1 MNYGILWLL
10 MCKGQCGFGF
20 GFYYLRYGQFGPW
33 AVSGRFLV
41 IFGSVH
47 SVWTAGTSCLTL
59 VKLPGNASAFAF
71 FTVPRK
77 QFQISY
83 CKWLCGNTAG
93 FAFFHSPEKAI
104 SSFQMV
110 LLLGE
115 YIRRCSFHSPE
126 KAVSSFQ
133 MVLQGRGWN
142 GSTVQFGSGSCGSRF
157 LRFEGYLILD
167 GPIRQFHFGSRTLLK
182 VSACQ
187 HDELSR

>member
-1 MNYGILWLL
+1 

-59 VKLPGNASAFAF
+59 VKLPGNASAPSSQFRENSFKFPTVSGYVEMALLF
-71 FTVPRK
+71 FTAQR
-77 QFQISY
+77 
-83 CKWLCGNTAG
+83 
-93 FAFFHSPEKAI
+93 AI

-142 GSTVQFGSGSCGSRF
+142 GSTVQFGEWFVRF
-157 LRFEGYLILD
+157 TVPAVRRLSDIRRSDLTVPFRFPNLTESFSM
-167 GPIRQFHFGSRTLLK
+167 P
-182 VSACQ
+182 A
-187 HDELSR
+187 

>member
-1 MNYGILWLL
+1 

-83 CKWLCGNTAG
+83 SKWFYVEIQPALL
-93 FAFFHSPEKAI
+93 FFIAQRKQ
-104 SSFQMV
+104 FQ
-110 LLLGE
+110 
-115 YIRRCSFHSPE
+115 
-126 KAVSSFQ
+126 VSKWFYRDE
-133 MVLQGRGWN
+133 GG
-142 GSTVQFGSGSCGSRF
+142 TVQQFSLGSGSCGSRF

-167 GPIRQFHFGSRTLLK
+167 GLIRQFHFGSRTLLK

-187 HDELSR
+187 HYELSRWWLCQSACASA

>member
-83 CKWLCGNTAG
+83 CKCLCGNTAG

-142 GSTVQFGSGSCGSRF
+142 GSTVQFGEWFVRF
-157 LRFEGYLILD
+157 TVPAVRRLSDTRRSDSTVPFRFPNLTESFSM
-167 GPIRQFHFGSRTLLK
+167 P
-182 VSACQ
+182 A
-187 HDELSR
+187 

>member
-1 MNYGILWLL
+1 MALDVQRAVWFRFRFLL
-10 MCKGQCGFGF
+10 FAIWPVRSMGGFG
-20 GFYYLRYGQFGPW
+20 
-33 AVSGRFLV
+33 AVSCNFR
-41 IFGSVH
+41 FGSF
-47 SVWTAGTSCLTL
+47 SVDCGHQLFDFGETSGECIR
-59 VKLPGNASAFAF
+59 AF

-83 CKWLCGNTAG
+83 CKWLCGNG

-142 GSTVQFGSGSCGSRF
+142 GSTVQFGEWFVRF
-157 LRFEGYLILD
+157 TVPAVRRLSDIRRSDLTVPFRFPNLTESFSM
-167 GPIRQFHFGSRTLLK
+167 P
-182 VSACQ
+182 A
-187 HDELSR
+187 